1 MLSFEIFK
9 SGNAD
14 AVQIYADDEGLT
26 TLINKLERVR
36 QIGHLHLR
44 SQVDLAE
51 QSPYGTLAI
60 PEVIITKSDFDC

>member
-1 MLSFEIFK
+1 MISFEIVK

-26 TLINKLERVR
+26 TLINKLERAR

-51 QSPYGTLAI
+51 QSPYGTPAI